1 MPDEIKVAIIGLD
14 TSHSIEFPKLMQSLD
29 CPTDPRIEGLRAPAC
44 LRFETPFQDESGL
57 NQRQKQLED
66 WGVLVTEDFDEAVRG
81 CDAIM
86 LEINDQAYHLE
97 YFSRCAELGKPI
109 FMDKPL
115 TDSSAHGREIAE
127 IAARTGV
134 RWWSSSSLRFVQAL
148 VDACTQ
154 VPTPKLVSVY
164 GPLGIAPA
172 GSSIIWYGCHAFEML
187 QKAIGREAVA
197 VTSHRDKAG
206 VVCVV
211 EYDDDRR
218 GVVELTED
226 CYQYGGCLRGETVS
240 PYVVDASTVYS
251 EQLREIAK
259 FFQGGEPPLTTADM
273 IEVMDMLDAAD
284 RSEQSGVKE
293 RIG

>member
-1 MPDEIKVAIIGLD
+1 MPTGIKVAIIGLD
-14 TSHSIEFPKLMQSLD
+14 TSHSVEFPKLMQSPD
-29 CPTDPRIEGLRAPAC
+29 CPTDLKMEGLRANTC

-66 WGVLVTEDFDEAVRG
+66 WGVLVTEDFDETVRD

-115 TDSSAHGREIAE
+115 ADSSAHGREIAE

-164 GPLGIAPA
+164 GPLGKAPA

-187 QKAIGREAVA
+187 QRAIGRGAVA

-218 GVVELTED
+218 GVVELTEGS
-226 CYQYGGCLRGETVS
+226 YHYGGCLRGETVS
-240 PYVVDASTVYS
+240 PYVADVSKAYA

-273 IEVMDMLDAAD
+273 LEVMDMLDAAD